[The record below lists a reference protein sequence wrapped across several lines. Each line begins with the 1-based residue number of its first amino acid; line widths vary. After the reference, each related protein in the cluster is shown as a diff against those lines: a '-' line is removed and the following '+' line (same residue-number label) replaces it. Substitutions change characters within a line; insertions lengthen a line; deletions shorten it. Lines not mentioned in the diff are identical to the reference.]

1 MMPRA
6 LRMTNRIL
14 FHAALIF
21 GTGALVPIAAQRCDS
36 TAGPRIV
43 SGIYDQ
49 IKADRTLASQMS
61 HINVVA
67 AYFDPNDNT
76 YSVKFQGWA
85 DSKYD
90 HEKVRT
96 FGSNSACVRSVNVN
110 LFLEEPPGSDSLFR
124 SSSGCA
130 SGTKPCGDVCIP
142 VGDSCGLSST
152 ESAFYPKLRLEDLL
166 VSRLILARSRGL

>member
-1 MMPRA
+1 MLRPSA
-6 LRMTNRIL
+6 LRIIDRFFLYALLMGGAVVP
-14 FHAALIF
+14 AA
-21 GTGALVPIAAQRCDS
+21 GQRCDS
-36 TAGPRIV
+36 SAGPRIV

-49 IKADRTLASQMS
+49 IKADRNLASQMS

-90 HEKVRT
+90 YDQVRG
-96 FGSNSACVRSVNVN
+96 FGMAASCVRSVNVN
-110 LFLEEPPGSDSLFR
+110 LFLEEPPGPDSLFR

-142 VGDSCGLSST
+142 VGDSCGLSAI

-166 VSRLILARSRGL
+166 VSRLILARSNGL

>member
-1 MMPRA
+1 MLRPGA
-6 LRMTNRIL
+6 LRIIDRFFLITFVL
-14 FHAALIF
+14 GAAAVLP
-21 GTGALVPIAAQRCDS
+21 AAAQRCDS
-36 TAGPRIV
+36 SSGQRIV

-49 IKADRTLASQMS
+49 IKADRGLAQQMS

-90 HEKVRT
+90 YDKVRG
-96 FGSNSACVRSVNVN
+96 FGMTAACVRSVNVN
-110 LFLEEPPGSDSLFR
+110 LFLEVPPGPDSLFR
-124 SSSGCA
+124 TSSGCA

-142 VGDSCGLSST
+142 VGDSCGISAT
-152 ESAFYPKLRLEDLL
+152 ESAFYPKLRLEDILL
-166 VSRLILARSRGL
+166 SRLILARSREL